1 MTDNG
6 NATFLTVRDF
16 GPIVRADVELRPITV
31 FVGPSNTGKSFLSIL
46 LYALRQAHG
55 DRWGVSNAFPLSRR
69 VPASVT
75 RRDRHEITTWV
86 KGLSELDSLP
96 EVPAE
101 IVDVVATI
109 AQPEYANQV
118 AGELARCF
126 GVSDLRR
133 LVRRSA
139 NSAIFGLSN
148 VPDAPEPFRF
158 RVSRAGR
165 YSVDP
170 TTIGHAIAQIQ
181 STRLHI
187 NSRLLRGEI
196 DEAISNLV
204 EEGRRLICDE
214 MALAIGPPESSAHYL
229 PADRT
234 GIMHAHRAV
243 VSSLIRSASPRGLP
257 PEAPPPALSG
267 VVADFLQR
275 LVAMREGASPMHFR
289 NVVTTRESQDARRL
303 SDLSVRLQQDV
314 LNGSIAITQSETG
327 YPSFSYQPTGWTES
341 LPLANTSSMVSEL
354 APVVLFLRHVVAPG
368 DTLIVEEPEAHLHPA
383 KQVEFTHHL
392 AAVAKAGV
400 RIVITT
406 HSEWVLEALA
416 NLVRMSALPK
426 ADRGDLPGSE
436 LALDPKEVGAW
447 MFQPHKRPKGS
458 IVKEIPLD
466 IESAT
471 FPAGFGEVTASLYN
485 NWAKISNRVEQGK
498 QQ

>member
-31 FVGPSNTGKSFLSIL
+31 FVGPSNTGKSFLSML
-46 LYALRQAHG
+46 LYALHRAYGDPQGPAFGRLHG
-55 DRWGVSNAFPLSRR
+55 GHTPLRIAKKDRAEAIEWVGRLHESR
-69 VPASVT
+69 S
-75 RRDRHEITTWV
+75 RDGTYV
-86 KGLSELDSLP
+86 L
-96 EVPAE
+96 PAE
-101 IVDVVATI
+101 FMAL
-109 AQPEYANQV
+109 
-118 AGELARCF
+118 AGRLAKHAYESHLADELVRCF
-126 GVSDLRR
+126 GVVRIEQLI
-133 LVRRSA
+133 RRSA
-139 NSAIFGLSN
+139 QKTSVFGTGTTAGIADTLRLRLSSSGQLAETT
-148 VPDAPEPFRF
+148 PTGYTLPEEPFYWPVNAF
-158 RVSRAGR
+158 RATDDPDVVVADV
-165 YSVDP
+165 VDV
-170 TTIGHAIAQIQ
+170 G
-181 STRLHI
+181 LG
-187 NSRLLRGEI
+187 LLRPVVSQAVGP
-196 DEAISNLV
+196 
-204 EEGRRLICDE
+204 
-214 MALAIGPPESSAHYL
+214 LAHAMYYL

-234 GIMHAHRAV
+234 GVMHAYRAIV
-243 VSSLIRSASPRGLP
+243 GSLIHGASRRERAATPNTQ
-257 PEAPPPALSG
+257 ELSG
-267 VVADFLQR
+267 VVADFLER
-275 LVAMREGASPMHFR
+275 IINVPKPNLAKHPPRGRGRTADVGKLIELARSLERGVLEGSVLVDKPE
-289 NVVTTRESQDARRL
+289 L
-303 SDLSVRLQQDV
+303 
-314 LNGSIAITQSETG
+314 G
-327 YPSFSYQPTGWTES
+327 YPSFSYRPTEWDDD

-368 DTLIVEEPEAHLHPA
+368 HTLIVEEPEAHLHPA

-426 ADRGDLPGSE
+426 ADRQDLPGGE
-436 LALDPKEVGAW
+436 VALEPAEVGAW
-447 MFQPHKRPKGS
+447 MFQPSRRPKGS